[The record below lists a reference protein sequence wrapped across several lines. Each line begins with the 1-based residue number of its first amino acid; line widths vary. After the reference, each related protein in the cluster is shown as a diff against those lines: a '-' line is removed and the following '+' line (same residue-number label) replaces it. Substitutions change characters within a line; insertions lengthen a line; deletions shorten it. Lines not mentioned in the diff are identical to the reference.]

1 MQRLM
6 NSYQI
11 TQLLRQKNSSWT
23 RKAFINGL
31 TDAVGFEKK
40 SESKA
45 IGINRIKKLSSSKK
59 TMQEQE
65 KEPGSR
71 NQRTI
76 SKACQ
81 NINLDKIGR

>member
-1 MQRLM
+1 M

-31 TDAVGFEKK
+31 ADAVGFEKK
-40 SESKA
+40 PESKA
-45 IGINRIKKLSSSKK
+45 IGTNRIKKLSSSKK

-71 NQRTI
+71 NRRTI
-76 SKACQ
+76 LRTCQ
-81 NINLDKIGR
+81 NINLDKIG

>member
-1 MQRLM
+1 M

-11 TQLLRQKNSSWT
+11 TQLLRQKNTSWT

-31 TDAVGFEKK
+31 ADAAGSEKK

-45 IGINRIKKLSSSKK
+45 IGANRIKKLSSSKK

-71 NQRTI
+71 NRRTI
-76 SKACQ
+76 SRACQ